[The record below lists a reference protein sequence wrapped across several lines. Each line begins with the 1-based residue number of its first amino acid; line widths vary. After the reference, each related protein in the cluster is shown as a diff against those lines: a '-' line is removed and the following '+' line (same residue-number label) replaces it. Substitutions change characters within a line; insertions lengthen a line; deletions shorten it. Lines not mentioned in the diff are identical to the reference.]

1 MFNFKW
7 FGKKDELKVVGT
19 RKRVLHTRGRKALSK
34 TRKVLNLLEK
44 GEPVTWKTLRNRF
57 DLRSPRAMVDKLR
70 SKGNM
75 VYINKGSKG
84 TSYRIGEPTRAIIAA
99 GITKLYGT
107 EYAY

>member
-1 MFNFKW
+1 
-7 FGKKDELKVVGT
+7 
-19 RKRVLHTRGRKALSK
+19 
-34 TRKVLNLLEK
+34 
-44 GEPVTWKTLRNRF
+44 
-57 DLRSPRAMVDKLR
+57 MVDKLR
-70 SKGNM
+70 SNGNM

>member
-19 RKRVLHTRGRKALSK
+19 RKRVLHTRGRKAFSK
-34 TRKVLNLLEK
+34 TKKVMSLLEQGK
-44 GEPVTWKTLRNRF
+44 PVTWKTLRNRF

-70 SKGNM
+70 SRGNM

-84 TSYRIGEPTRAIIAA
+84 TSYRLGEPSRAIIAA
-99 GITKLYGT
+99 GITKLYGPL
-107 EYAY
+107 YAY